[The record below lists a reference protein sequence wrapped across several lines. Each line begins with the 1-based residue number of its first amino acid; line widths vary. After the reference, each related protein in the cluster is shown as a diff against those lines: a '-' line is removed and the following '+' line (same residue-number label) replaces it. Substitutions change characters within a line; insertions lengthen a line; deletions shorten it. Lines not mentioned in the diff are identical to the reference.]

1 MITYLK
7 FAAKNVEIKTVNQHV
22 TLLGLKIIDYV
33 INAKNVKNSSYEPIN
48 ELIKRFSNAHKFCNN
63 DLNKFIL
70 LLRNGVYLYEYMDS
84 LGRFDETSLPDK
96 EPFYSE
102 LYLEDITDK
111 DYAHVQKVFEELK
124 LKKLGDYHD
133 LYVKV
138 IHYCWQMYLKT
149 LETSVLKYM
158 NSILLIF
165 VCTRISMAS
174 LFRKTAI
181 KLELLTN
188 IDMLLM
194 VEKGI

>member
-1 MITYLK
+1 M
-7 FAAKNVEIKTVNQHV
+7 

-33 INAKNVKNSSYEPIN
+33 INAKNVKNSSYEPIY

-174 LFRKTAI
+174 LFRKTAT

>member
-1 MITYLK
+1 M
-7 FAAKNVEIKTVNQHV
+7 
-22 TLLGLKIIDYV
+22 TLLGFKKIDYV

-48 ELIKRFSNAHKFCNN
+48 ELIKRFSNAHKFFNN

-96 EPFYSE
+96 EPFYSK

-111 DYAHVQKVFEELK
+111 DYAHAQKLFEELK

-138 IHYCWQMYLKT
+138 IHYC
-149 LETSVLKYM
+149 
-158 NSILLIF
+158 
-165 VCTRISMAS
+165 
-174 LFRKTAI
+174 
-181 KLELLTN
+181 
-188 IDMLLM
+188 
-194 VEKGI
+194 